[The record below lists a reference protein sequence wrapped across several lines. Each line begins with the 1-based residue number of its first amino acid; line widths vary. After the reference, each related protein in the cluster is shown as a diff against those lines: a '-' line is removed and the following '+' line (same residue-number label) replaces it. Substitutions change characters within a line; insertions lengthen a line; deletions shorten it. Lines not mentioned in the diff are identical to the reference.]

1 MMTAAAPA
9 PTASDRRTAARH
21 ACGFQASRYLIAS
34 VADSLSPAWVHNIST
49 GGVLMLLARPVE
61 PGSLLAVKLL
71 KLSHPAPSMHLVRVL
86 HVREDAGGCY
96 LVGGAFV
103 DEVSEDDLGA
113 LLN

>member
-1 MMTAAAPA
+1 MTAAAPA
-9 PTASDRRTAARH
+9 PTASDRRAAARH
-21 ACGFQASRYLIAS
+21 ACGFQASRCLIAS

-49 GGVLMLLARPVE
+49 GGVLMLLVRPVE
-61 PGSLLAVKLL
+61 PGAVLAVKLL
-71 KLSHPAPSMHLVRVL
+71 KLSHPAPHVHLVRVV
-86 HVREDAGGCY
+86 HVHEDAGGCY

>member
-1 MMTAAAPA
+1 MTAAAFIA
-9 PTASDRRTAARH
+9 PPVSDRRAAARH
-21 ACGFQASRYLIAS
+21 PCGFESSRYLIGS

-61 PGSLLAVKLL
+61 PGALLAVKLL
-71 KLSHPAPSMHLVRVL
+71 KLSDPAPSMHLVRVL

-103 DEVSEDDLGA
+103 DEVSEDDLGG

>member
-9 PTASDRRTAARH
+9 LTAPERRSAARH

-71 KLSHPAPSMHLVRVL
+71 KLSDPAPSMHLVRIL
-86 HVREDAGGCY
+86 HVREDAGGTW

-103 DEVSEDDLGA
+103 DEVSEDDLGE
-113 LLN
+113 LLT

>member
-1 MMTAAAPA
+1 MTAALA
-9 PTASDRRTAARH
+9 PTAPDRRHAARH
-21 ACGFQASRYLIAS
+21 DCGFQASRYLIAS

-49 GGVLMLLARPVE
+49 GGVLMLLGRPVE
-61 PGSLLAVKLL
+61 PGAVLAVKLL
-71 KLSHPAPSMHLVRVL
+71 KLSHPAPHMHLVRVV
-86 HVREDAGGCY
+86 HVREAGGGCY

>member
-1 MMTAAAPA
+1 MMTAALA
-9 PTASDRRTAARH
+9 PTAPDRRTAARH

-49 GGVLMLLARPVE
+49 GGVLMLLGRPVE
-61 PGSLLAVKLL
+61 AGAVLAVKLL
-71 KLSHPAPSMHLVRVL
+71 KLSDPAPSMHLVRVL
-86 HVREDAGGCY
+86 HVREDSGGCY